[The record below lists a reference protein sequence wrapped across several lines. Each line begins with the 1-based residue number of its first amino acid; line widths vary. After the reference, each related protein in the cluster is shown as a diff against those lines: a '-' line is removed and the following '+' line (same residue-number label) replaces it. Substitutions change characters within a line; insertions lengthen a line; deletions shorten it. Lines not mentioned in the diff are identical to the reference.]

1 MIDTL
6 LMFSGGLDST
16 GAFWKLIQDKQN
28 IHVHHMHLKNV
39 EQRWTAESKSTNDI
53 IEYMKNI
60 STFSYS
66 ESIHEYPTYN
76 GNFIWDG
83 DIASFM
89 AGSICTSMS
98 SIKKVAFGRTAT
110 DDANAR
116 IHSRIERANKIFSA
130 MCQATKI
137 YPVQHLT
144 KLEIYEMLPQEL
156 RELTWSC
163 RTPLYKDGKI
173 IPCKICITCHSMFK
187 LGIKQVHLDHN
198 Q

>member
-39 EQRWTAESKSTNDI
+39 EKRLIAESKSTSDI
-53 IEYMKNI
+53 IGYMKNI
-60 STFSYS
+60 SSFTYS
-66 ESIHEYPTYN
+66 ESTHEYPSYK

-83 DIASFM
+83 DLASFI
-89 AGSICTSMS
+89 AGSICTSMN

-110 DDANAR
+110 DDANSR
-116 IHSRIERANKIFSA
+116 THSRIERANKIFNS
-130 MCQATKI
+130 MCDAVKI

-144 KLEIYEMLPQEL
+144 KTEIYEMLPQEL

-173 IPCKICITCHSMFK
+173 LPCKYCITCHSMLK
-187 LGIKQVHLDHN
+187 LGIKQIPLDHN